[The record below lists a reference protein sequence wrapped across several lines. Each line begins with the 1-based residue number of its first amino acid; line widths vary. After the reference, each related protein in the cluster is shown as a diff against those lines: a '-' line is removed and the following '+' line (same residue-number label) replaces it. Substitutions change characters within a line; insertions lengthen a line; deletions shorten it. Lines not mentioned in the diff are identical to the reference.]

1 MFLIGSLC
9 AVLRASGLFSLLS
22 SRQSSLQTIIF
33 CLLYCVWKA
42 HTVGFI
48 LLEKLMEKEPS
59 IVWIYVVLL
68 IIVWYCLINQY
79 SPQLPIIQGNLIS
92 SNYWSN
98 SSVRLLRVFKNK
110 QTKKHIC
117 DYRPHGPWKAIF
129 QC

>member
-22 SRQSSLQTIIF
+22 SRQSSPQTIIF

-42 HTVGFI
+42 LVGFI

-117 DYRPHGPWKAIF
+117 GYRPHGPWKAIF

>member
-42 HTVGFI
+42 LVGFI

-117 DYRPHGPWKAIF
+117 GYRPHGPWKAIF

>member
-22 SRQSSLQTIIF
+22 SRQSSPQTIIF

-42 HTVGFI
+42 LVGFI
-48 LLEKLMEKEPS
+48 LLEKLMEKESS

-117 DYRPHGPWKAIF
+117 GYRPHGPWKAIF

>member
-22 SRQSSLQTIIF
+22 SRQSSPQTISF

-42 HTVGFI
+42 LVGFI
-48 LLEKLMEKEPS
+48 LLEKLMEKESS

-117 DYRPHGPWKAIF
+117 GYRPHGPWKAIF